1 MSKQSLTDLEK
12 FEMLFGH
19 DGKRTP
25 SGIEY
30 RVQNLDRSRYE
41 AQTLIQKKGF
51 SLQAGCEGSMAS
63 IRTFIVKEVNHGK

>member
-12 FEMLFGH
+12 FERLFGH

-51 SLQAGCEGSMAS
+51 NLQAACEGSMAS
-63 IRTFIVKEVNHGK
+63 IRTFIVRGVPNA

>member
-1 MSKQSLTDLEK
+1 MEK
-12 FEMLFGH
+12 FELLFGH

-41 AQTLIQKKGF
+41 AQQLIENNRF
-51 SLQAGCEGSMAS
+51 DLQAICEGSMSS
-63 IRTFIVKEVNHGK
+63 IRTFIVKEVRHGA